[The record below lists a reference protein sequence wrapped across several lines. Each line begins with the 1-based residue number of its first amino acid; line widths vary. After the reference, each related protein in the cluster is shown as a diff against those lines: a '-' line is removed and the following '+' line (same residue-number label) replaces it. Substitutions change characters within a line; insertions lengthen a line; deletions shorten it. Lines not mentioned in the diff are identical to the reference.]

1 MNDKQL
7 KPLERSCK
15 LAEADKLI
23 KRYAFGSGCLGYIPI
38 PIVDSLGIMAIQR
51 KMLFH
56 LAKVYNIPF
65 SRSLAKD
72 LLKTLAGG
80 IASQAMLPM
89 ALKVVPGI
97 NVLFGS
103 AGMAALGS
111 TSTYAVGKVFQKH
124 FEEGG
129 TLEDFDPNKE
139 KDAYEAELKNG
150 IVLLQNKEKQGKKT

>member
-1 MNDKQL
+1 MNDKQK
-7 KPLERSCK
+7 KPLEKRNCN

-23 KRYAFGSGCLGYIPI
+23 KRYAFGSGFIGYIPI
-38 PIVDSLGIMAIQR
+38 PVVDSLGIMAVQR

-56 LAKVYNIPF
+56 LAKVYNVPF

-89 ALKVVPGI
+89 ALKLVPGI

-103 AGMAALGS
+103 TGMAALGS
-111 TSTYAVGKVFQKH
+111 ASTYAVGKVFQKH
-124 FEEGG
+124 FEDGG

-139 KDAYEAELKNG
+139 QDAYEAELKNG
-150 IVLLQNKEKQGKKT
+150 IMLLQDKKKQDL